1 MVTFT
6 FYIACKVTNFL
17 RHPTPVDRGFF
28 RRKFP
33 ISQHF
38 DGIWQYNRL
47 SDRWNYSDFEQ

>member
-28 RRKFP
+28 AENFQFRNILTAFGS
-33 ISQHF
+33 ITA
-38 DGIWQYNRL
+38 
-47 SDRWNYSDFEQ
+47 